1 MANDIREDLIEQLKN
16 LLESENAA
24 EAFVKAKALAKR
36 WPRIHEE
43 EESLLD
49 IELSEKF
56 NKMLDELSKKAGEVA
71 VNTEERKLELIEE
84 AKKLLESGSVEKA
97 NKKMKDLMDSWKAAG
112 RTQSKEKDDEL
123 WEQFS
128 AVRKD
133 FFEKRKEYYEKLHE
147 TFAANKEAKE
157 ELIAKAKE
165 VAEIKDM
172 KKASNTVNEL
182 FEQWRKT
189 GSAGRENDEPLWKEF
204 SGLRKEFFKRREQYY
219 DNLKETFAKNAEAKK
234 ELINKAKVY
243 LARSEFT
250 EEEVS
255 AIKELRKAW
264 KEVGNAGRENEQ
276 SLWEEF
282 NGLINKYFEN
292 MKFYK

>member
-43 EESLLD
+43 EESFLD

-56 NKMLDELSKKAGEVA
+56 NTMLDELSKKAGEVA
-71 VNTEERKLELIEE
+71 INTEERKLELIEE

-133 FFEKRKEYYEKLHE
+133 FFDKRKEYYEKLHE
-147 TFAANKEAKE
+147 TFAANKAAKE

-165 VAEIKDM
+165 IAEIKDM
-172 KKASNTVNEL
+172 KKASNAVNEL

-204 SGLRKEFFKRREQYY
+204 SALRKDFFKRREQYY
-219 DNLKETFAKNAEAKK
+219 DTLKETFAKNTEAKK

-255 AIKELRKAW
+255 AIKELRKSW